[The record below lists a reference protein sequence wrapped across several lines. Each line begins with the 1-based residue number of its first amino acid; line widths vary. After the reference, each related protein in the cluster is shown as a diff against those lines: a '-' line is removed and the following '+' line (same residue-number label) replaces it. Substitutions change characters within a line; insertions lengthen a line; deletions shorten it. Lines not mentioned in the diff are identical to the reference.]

1 MAQKYVILY
10 NNADLCSREDT
21 MDEILERI
29 HHLRK
34 TIAYHSKKYYV
45 EDSPQI
51 SDFEYDKLF
60 YELKALEEAH
70 PEYDDPNSPT
80 RRVGG
85 IALSKFE
92 KIAHTVPLKSLTDV
106 FSYEELRAFCS
117 KLEAE
122 FGRLE
127 YSVECKIDGLSV
139 ALHYEG
145 GRLIYAATRG
155 DGAVGEVITEN
166 ARTIQSIPLTIDYE
180 GNLEVRG
187 EVYMP
192 RSSFEALNRQR
203 EENEEP
209 LFANPRN
216 AAAGSLRQLDSKI
229 TASRKLDIFLFNL
242 QQCDRSFATHIETL
256 EFMKAQ
262 GFKVI
267 PFYSKATSA
276 DEIITQIDAI
286 GKMRENLPFDI
297 DGVVIKVNSLSKR
310 LDIGEGTSTPK
321 WAVAYKFPPEQKM
334 TKLLDI
340 SIQVGRTGV
349 LTPIAELEPVKLA
362 GSTVSRAT
370 LHNIDFIH
378 ERDIRIGDYVTV
390 QKAGDIIPEIAMS
403 HPSKRESELPIYSM
417 PLFCPSCG
425 EKVVRDEEAATRCTN
440 ASCPAQLI
448 RNLIHYASKDA
459 MDIAGLGPAQI
470 KLLHEKG
477 LVHSVADL
485 YTLKKEDLI
494 TLDRMGEKSADN
506 LLLAIEAS
514 KNRGLARLL
523 FALGI
528 RQIGEKAGE
537 ALASAFGDIERFFT
551 LTAEELCN
559 VEDIGLIT
567 AENVIDYFS
576 HPQTRT
582 LIDALKVAGVET
594 AVHEP
599 EKTDD
604 RFAGMTFV
612 LTGTLPTLTRSE
624 AEALI
629 KQYGGRTSSSV
640 SKKTSMVLAGAEA
653 GSKLTKAE
661 NLGVPIIDENR
672 FRELLK

>member
-1 MAQKYVILY
+1 MDQILQ
-10 NNADLCSREDT
+10 
-21 MDEILERI
+21 RI
-29 HHLRK
+29 AYLRK
-34 TIAYHSKKYYV
+34 TLAYHSRKYYV
-45 EDSPQI
+45 EDSPEI

-70 PEYDDPNSPT
+70 PEFDDPNSPT
-80 RRVGG
+80 KRVGG
-85 IALSKFE
+85 AALSKFE
-92 KIAHTVPLKSLTDV
+92 KITHTVPLKSLTDV
-106 FSYEELRAFCS
+106 FSYDELRSFCN

-122 FGRLE
+122 FGALE

-145 GRLIYAATRG
+145 GRLIHAATRG
-155 DGAVGEVITEN
+155 DGTVGELITEN
-166 ARTIQSIPLTIDYE
+166 ARTIQSIPLTIDYD
-180 GNLEVRG
+180 GTLEVRG

-203 EENEEP
+203 EENEES

-242 QQCDRSFATHIETL
+242 QLCDRTFATHIDTL
-256 EFMKAQ
+256 EFMKSQ
-262 GFKVI
+262 GFKVV
-267 PFYSKATSA
+267 PFYAKAASA
-276 DEIITQIDAI
+276 DEIIAKIDEI
-286 GKMRENLPFDI
+286 GRMRENLPFDI
-297 DGVVIKVNSLSKR
+297 DGVVIKVNSLTR
-310 LDIGEGTSTPK
+310 REEIGEGTSTPK
-321 WAVAYKFPPEQKM
+321 WAVAYKFPPEQKI

-340 SIQVGRTGV
+340 TIQVGRTGV
-349 LTPIAELEPVKLA
+349 LTPIAELEAVKLA

-390 QKAGDIIPEIAMS
+390 QKAGDIIPEIAAS
-403 HPSKRESELPIYSM
+403 HPSKRESELPVYEM
-417 PLFCPSCG
+417 PTICPSCG
-425 EKVVRDEEAATRCTN
+425 EPVVRDEEAATRCTN

-477 LVHSVADL
+477 LVTSVADL
-485 YTLKKEDLI
+485 YTLQKEDLVN
-494 TLDRMGEKSADN
+494 LDRMGEKSADN
-506 LLLAIEAS
+506 LLAAIEAS
-514 KNRGLARLL
+514 KTRGLARLL

-551 LTAEELCN
+551 LTTDELCA

-567 AENVIDYFS
+567 AENVVDYFS

-582 LIDALKVAGVET
+582 LIDALKTAGVEMAMT
-594 AVHEP
+594 AP
-599 EKTDD
+599 EQMDD

-629 KQYGGRTSSSV
+629 KQYGGKTSSSV
-640 SKKTSMVLAGAEA
+640 SKKTSVVLAGTEA

-661 NLGVPIIDENR
+661 SLGVRIIDENE

>member
-1 MAQKYVILY
+1 
-10 NNADLCSREDT
+10 
-21 MDEILERI
+21 MDQIKERI
-29 HHLRK
+29 DHLRK
-34 TIAYHSKKYYV
+34 TLAYHSRKYYV
-45 EDSPQI
+45 EDAPEI

-85 IALSKFE
+85 AALSKFE
-92 KIAHTVPLKSLTDV
+92 KITHTVPLKSLTDV
-106 FSYEELRAFCS
+106 FSYDELRTFCS

-122 FGRLE
+122 FVALE
-127 YSVECKIDGLSV
+127 YSVDCKIDGLSV

-145 GRLIYAATRG
+145 GNLIYAATRG
-155 DGAVGEVITEN
+155 DGAIGELITEN
-166 ARTIQSIPLTIDYE
+166 ARTIQSIPLTIDYD
-180 GNLEVRG
+180 GALEVRG

-203 EENEEP
+203 EENEES

-242 QQCDRSFATHIETL
+242 QLCDRSFDTHIDTL
-256 EFMKAQ
+256 EFMKEQ
-262 GFKVI
+262 GFKVV
-267 PFYSKATSA
+267 PFYAKASSA
-276 DEIITQIDAI
+276 DEIIAQIEAI
-286 GKMRENLPFDI
+286 GQMRENLPFDI
-297 DGVVIKVNSLSKR
+297 DGVVIKVNSLAR
-310 LDIGEGTSTPK
+310 REEIGEGTSTPK
-321 WAVAYKFPPEQKM
+321 WAVAYKFPPEQKI

-378 ERDIRIGDYVTV
+378 ERDIRIGDFVTV
-390 QKAGDIIPEIAMS
+390 QKAGDIIPEIAAS
-403 HPSKRESELPIYSM
+403 HPNKRECDLPVYEM
-417 PLFCPSCG
+417 PTICPSCG
-425 EKVVRDEEAATRCTN
+425 EPVVRDEEAATRCTN
-440 ASCPAQLI
+440 AACPAQLI

-477 LVHSVADL
+477 LIRSVADL
-485 YTLKKEDLI
+485 YTLKKEDLVN
-494 TLDRMGEKSADN
+494 LDRMGEKSADN
-506 LLLAIEAS
+506 LLAAIEVS
-514 KNRGLARLL
+514 KTRGLARLL

-551 LTAEELCN
+551 LTAEELCT
-559 VEDIGLIT
+559 VDDIGLIT
-567 AENVIDYFS
+567 AENVVDYFS

-582 LIDALKVAGVET
+582 LIDALKTAGVVT
-594 AVHEP
+594 AVAAT
-599 EKTDD
+599 EKVDD

-629 KQYGGRTSSSV
+629 KQYGGKTSSSV
-640 SKKTSMVLAGAEA
+640 SKKTSIVLAGAEA

-661 NLGVPIIDENR
+661 SLGVRIIDENE

>member
-1 MAQKYVILY
+1 MK
-10 NNADLCSREDT
+10 
-21 MDEILERI
+21 ERI
-29 HHLRK
+29 EYLRK
-34 TIAYHSKKYYV
+34 TLAYHSRKYYV
-45 EDSPQI
+45 EDAPEI
-51 SDFEYDKLF
+51 SDYEYDKLF

-70 PEYDDPNSPT
+70 PEYADPNSPT
-80 RRVGG
+80 CRVGG
-85 IALSKFE
+85 AALSKFE
-92 KIAHTVPLKSLTDV
+92 KITHTVPLKSLTDV
-106 FSYEELRAFCS
+106 FSYEELTAFCQ

-122 FGRLE
+122 FGDLE

-145 GRLIYAATRG
+145 GQLIYAATRG
-155 DGAVGEVITEN
+155 DGTVGELITEN
-166 ARTIQSIPLTIDYE
+166 VRTIRSVPLTVDYT
-180 GNLEVRG
+180 GTLEVRG

-192 RSSFEALNRQR
+192 RASFETLNKAR
-203 EENEEP
+203 EEAEEA

-242 QQCDRSFATHIETL
+242 QLCDRPFATHTDTL
-256 EFMKAQ
+256 EFIKAQ
-262 GFKVI
+262 GFQVI
-267 PFYSKATSA
+267 PFYAKAHSA
-276 DEIITQIDAI
+276 EEIIQKIEEI
-286 GKMRENLPFDI
+286 GKMRETLPFDI
-297 DGVVIKVNSLSKR
+297 DGVVIKVNSLTR
-310 LDIGEGTSTPK
+310 REEIGEGSSTPK
-321 WAVAYKFPPEQKM
+321 WAVAYKFPPEQKV
-334 TKLLDI
+334 TKLSSI

-378 ERDIRIGDYVTV
+378 QKDIRIGDYVTV
-390 QKAGDIIPEIAMS
+390 QKAGDIIPEIAAS
-403 HPSKRESELPIYSM
+403 HPGRREGDLPIWQM
-417 PLFCPSCG
+417 PRTCPSCG
-425 EKVVRDEEAATRCTN
+425 EPVVQDEEAATRCTN

-459 MDIAGLGPAQI
+459 MDIAGLGPAQ
-470 KLLHEKG
+470 LRMLHEKG
-477 LVHSVADL
+477 LVRSVADL
-485 YTLKKEDLI
+485 YALPKEDLV
-494 TLDRMGEKSADN
+494 TLDRMGDKSADN
-506 LLLAIEAS
+506 LLSAIEAS
-514 KNRGLARLL
+514 KSRGLARLL

-537 ALASAFGDIERFFT
+537 ALAAAFGDIERFFT
-551 LTAEELCN
+551 LTAEELCA

-567 AENVIDYFS
+567 AENVVNYFS
-576 HPQTRT
+576 HPQTRS
-582 LIDALKVAGVET
+582 LIDALKAAGVET
-594 AVHEP
+594 A
-599 EKTDD
+599 TAQTQRLDD

-629 KQYGGRTSSSV
+629 KQYGGKTSGSV
-640 SKKTSMVLAGAEA
+640 SKKTSIVLAGAEA

-661 NLGVPIIDENR
+661 ALGVRIIDEDE

>member
-1 MAQKYVILY
+1 
-10 NNADLCSREDT
+10 
-21 MDEILERI
+21 MDQILERI
-29 HHLRK
+29 NHLRK
-34 TIAYHSKKYYV
+34 TLAYHSRKYYV
-45 EDSPQI
+45 EDSPEI

-80 RRVGG
+80 KRVGG
-85 IALSKFE
+85 AALSKFE
-92 KIAHTVPLKSLTDV
+92 KITHTVPLKSLTDV
-106 FSYEELRAFCS
+106 FSYDELRAFCS
-117 KLEAE
+117 RLEAE
-122 FGRLE
+122 YGSQE

-145 GRLIYAATRG
+145 GRLVYAATRG

-166 ARTIQSIPLTIDYE
+166 ARTIQSIPLTIDYD
-180 GNLEVRG
+180 GTLEVRG

-203 EENEEP
+203 EENEES

-242 QQCDRSFATHIETL
+242 QLCDRTFDTHIETL

-262 GFKVI
+262 GFKVV
-267 PFYSKATSA
+267 PFYAKAASA
-276 DEIITQIDAI
+276 DQIIAQIEEI
-286 GKMRENLPFDI
+286 GRMRENLPFDI
-297 DGVVIKVNSLSKR
+297 DGVVIKVNSLAR
-310 LDIGEGTSTPK
+310 REDIGEGTSTPK
-321 WAVAYKFPPEQKM
+321 WAVAYKFPPEQKI
-334 TKLLDI
+334 TRLLDI

-349 LTPIAELEPVKLA
+349 LTPIAELEPVRLA

-390 QKAGDIIPEIAMS
+390 QKAGDIIPEIAAS
-403 HPSKRESELPIYSM
+403 HPTKREGELPVYEM
-417 PLFCPSCG
+417 PALCPSCG
-425 EKVVRDEEAATRCTN
+425 EPVVRDEEAATRCTN

-470 KLLHEKG
+470 KVLHEKG
-477 LVHSVADL
+477 LVTSVADL

-494 TLDRMGEKSADN
+494 SLDRMGDKSADN
-506 LLLAIEAS
+506 LLAAIESS
-514 KNRGLARLL
+514 KTRGLSRLL

-551 LTAEELCN
+551 LTADELCA
-559 VEDIGLIT
+559 VEDVGLIT
-567 AENVIDYFS
+567 AENVVNYFS

-582 LIDALKVAGVET
+582 LIDALKAAGVEMAMT
-594 AVHEP
+594 AP
-599 EKTDD
+599 EQTDD

-629 KQYGGRTSSSV
+629 KQYGGKTSSSV
-640 SKKTSMVLAGAEA
+640 SKKTSVVLAGAEA
-653 GSKLTKAE
+653 GSKLAKAE
-661 NLGVPIIDENR
+661 SLGVRIIDENE

>member
-1 MAQKYVILY
+1 MPNYTVW
-10 NNADLCSREDT
+10 EDT
-21 MDEILERI
+21 MDPILQRI
-29 HHLRK
+29 TDLRK
-34 TIAYHSKKYYV
+34 TLAYHSRKYYV
-45 EDSPQI
+45 EDAPEI

-60 YELKALEEAH
+60 YELKALEAAH

-80 RRVGG
+80 KRVGG
-85 IALSKFE
+85 AALSKFE

-106 FSYEELRAFCS
+106 FSYDELRAFCS

-122 FGRLE
+122 FGDLE
-127 YSVECKIDGLSV
+127 YSVECKIDGLSI

-145 GRLIYAATRG
+145 GNLIYAATRG
-155 DGAVGEVITEN
+155 DGEVGELITEN
-166 ARTIQSIPLTIDYE
+166 ARTIQSIPLTIDYQ
-180 GNLEVRG
+180 GTLEVRG

-192 RSSFEALNRQR
+192 RASFEALNRQR
-203 EENEEP
+203 EENEES

-242 QQCDRSFATHIETL
+242 QLCDQTFASHIETL
-256 EFMKAQ
+256 EFMKEQ
-262 GFKVI
+262 GFKVV
-267 PFYSKATSA
+267 PFYAKASNA
-276 DEIITQIDAI
+276 EEIIEQIESI

-297 DGVVIKVNSLSKR
+297 DGVVIKVNSLAKR

-321 WAVAYKFPPEQKM
+321 WAAAYKFPPEQKI

-378 ERDIRIGDYVTV
+378 QRDIRIGDFVIV
-390 QKAGDIIPEIAMS
+390 QKAGDIIPEIAAS
-403 HPSKRESELPIYSM
+403 HPDRREGNLPIYEM
-417 PLFCPSCG
+417 PETCPSCG

-440 ASCPAQLI
+440 SACPAQLI

-470 KLLHEKG
+470 KMLHEKG
-477 LVHSVADL
+477 FLNSVADL
-485 YTLKKEDLI
+485 YTLKKEDLV
-494 TLDRMGEKSADN
+494 TLDRMGDKSADN
-506 LLLAIEAS
+506 LLAAINAS
-514 KNRGLARLL
+514 KTRGLARVL

-551 LTAEELCN
+551 LTADELCA

-576 HPQTRT
+576 HPQTRMI
-582 LIDALKVAGVET
+582 IDALKAAGVVMT
-594 AVHEP
+594 VSAP
-599 EKTDD
+599 QKTDD

-624 AEALI
+624 AESLI
-629 KQYGGRTSSSV
+629 KQYGGKTSSSV
-640 SKKTSMVLAGAEA
+640 SKKTSVVLAGAEA

-661 NLGVPIIDENR
+661 NLGVCIIDENE

>member
-1 MAQKYVILY
+1 
-10 NNADLCSREDT
+10 
-21 MDEILERI
+21 MDQIVERI
-29 HHLRK
+29 EYLRK
-34 TIAYHSKKYYV
+34 TLAYHSRKYYV
-45 EDSPQI
+45 EDSPEI

-80 RRVGG
+80 KRVGG
-85 IALSKFE
+85 VALSKFE
-92 KIAHTVPLKSLTDV
+92 KITHTVPLKSLTDV
-106 FSYEELRAFCS
+106 FSYDELRSFCS

-122 FGRLE
+122 FGTLE

-139 ALHYEG
+139 ALHYED
-145 GRLIYAATRG
+145 GRLIHAATRG
-155 DGAVGEVITEN
+155 DGSVGELITEN
-166 ARTIQSIPLTIDYE
+166 ARTIQAIPLTIDYD
-180 GNLEVRG
+180 GILEVRG

-242 QQCDRSFATHIETL
+242 QLCDRTFATHIDTL

-262 GFKVI
+262 GFKVV
-267 PFYSKATSA
+267 PFFAKASSA
-276 DEIITQIDAI
+276 DEIITKIEEI
-286 GKMRENLPFDI
+286 GRMRENLPFDI
-297 DGVVIKVNSLSKR
+297 DGVVIKVNSLAR
-310 LDIGEGTSTPK
+310 REEIGEGTSTPK
-321 WAVAYKFPPEQKM
+321 WAVAYKFPPEQKI

-390 QKAGDIIPEIAMS
+390 QKAGDIIPEIAAS
-403 HPSKRESELPIYSM
+403 HPNKREGDLPIYEM
-417 PLFCPSCG
+417 PAICPSCG
-425 EKVVRDEEAATRCTN
+425 EPVVRDEEAATRCTN

-477 LVHSVADL
+477 LVTSVADL
-485 YTLKKEDLI
+485 YSLKKDDLV

-506 LLLAIEAS
+506 LLASIETS
-514 KNRGLARLL
+514 KSRGLARLL
-523 FALGI
+523 YALGI

-551 LTAEELCN
+551 LTIDDLCS
-559 VEDIGLIT
+559 VEDIGMIT
-567 AENVIDYFS
+567 AENVVDYFS
-576 HPQTRT
+576 HPGTRT
-582 LIDALKVAGVET
+582 LIDALKTAGVVT
-594 AVHEP
+594 AVTATA
-599 EKTDD
+599 KVDD

-629 KQYGGRTSSSV
+629 KQYGGKTSSSV
-640 SKKTSMVLAGAEA
+640 SKKTSIVLAGAEA

-661 NLGVPIIDENR
+661 SLGVRIIDENE
-672 FRELLK
+672 FKELLK

>member
-1 MAQKYVILY
+1 MPIYTVW
-10 NNADLCSREDT
+10 EGT
-21 MDEILERI
+21 METVLERI
-29 HHLRK
+29 QYLRK
-34 TIAYHSKKYYV
+34 TIAEHSRKYYV
-45 EDSPQI
+45 EDAPEI

-60 YELKALEEAH
+60 YELKALESEH

-80 RRVGG
+80 KRVGG
-85 IALSKFE
+85 VALSKFE

-106 FSYEELRAFCS
+106 FSYDELRAFCT
-117 KLEAE
+117 KLEDE
-122 FGRLE
+122 FGKVE

-139 ALHYEG
+139 ALHYEKG
-145 GRLIYAATRG
+145 NLIHAATRG
-155 DGAVGEVITEN
+155 DGAVGELITEN
-166 ARTIQSIPLTIDYE
+166 ARTIQSIPLTIDYQ
-180 GNLEVRG
+180 GTLEVRG

-203 EENEEP
+203 EENEEA

-242 QQCDRSFATHIETL
+242 QLCDQTFASHIETL

-262 GFKVI
+262 GFKVV
-267 PFYSKATSA
+267 PFYAQASSA
-276 DEIITQIDAI
+276 DEIIAQIEAI
-286 GKMRENLPFDI
+286 GNMRENLPFDI
-297 DGVVIKVNSLSKR
+297 DGVVIKVNSLAKR
-310 LDIGEGTSTPK
+310 LEIGEGTSTPK
-321 WAVAYKFPPEQKM
+321 WAVAYKFPPEQKI

-390 QKAGDIIPEIAMS
+390 QKAGDIIPEIATS
-403 HPSKRESELPIYSM
+403 HPNKRESDLPVYSM
-417 PLFCPSCG
+417 PEYCPSCG

-470 KLLHEKG
+470 KMLHEKG
-477 LVHSVADL
+477 LVNSVADL
-485 YTLKKEDLI
+485 YTLKKEDLV

-506 LLLAIEAS
+506 LLAAIEAS
-514 KNRGLARLL
+514 KTRGLARLL

-537 ALASAFGDIERFFT
+537 ALASAFGDIEKFFT
-551 LTAEELCN
+551 LTTDELCA

-576 HPQTRT
+576 HSQTRT
-582 LIDALKVAGVET
+582 LIDSLKAAGVET
-594 AVHEP
+594 AEKATA
-599 EKTDD
+599 KTDD

-612 LTGTLPTLTRSE
+612 LTGTLPSMTRSE

-629 KQYGGRTSSSV
+629 KQYGGKTSSSV
-640 SKKTSMVLAGAEA
+640 SKKTSIVLAGAEA

-661 NLGVPIIDENR
+661 NLGVRIIDENE

>member
-1 MAQKYVILY
+1 
-10 NNADLCSREDT
+10 
-21 MDEILERI
+21 MDQILERI
-29 HHLRK
+29 NRLRK
-34 TIAYHSKKYYV
+34 TLAYHSRKYYV
-45 EDSPQI
+45 EDSPEI

-60 YELKALEEAH
+60 YELKELEEAH

-80 RRVGG
+80 KRVGG
-85 IALSKFE
+85 AALSKFE
-92 KIAHTVPLKSLTDV
+92 KITHTVPLKSLTDV
-106 FSYEELRAFCS
+106 FSYDELRAFCS
-117 KLEAE
+117 RLEAE
-122 FGRLE
+122 YGSHE

-145 GRLIYAATRG
+145 GRLVYAATRG
-155 DGAVGEVITEN
+155 DGTVGEVITEN
-166 ARTIQSIPLTIDYE
+166 ARTIQSIPLTIDYD
-180 GNLEVRG
+180 GTLEVRG

-203 EENEEP
+203 EENEES

-242 QQCDRSFATHIETL
+242 QLCDRAFDTHIETL

-262 GFKVI
+262 GFKVV
-267 PFYSKATSA
+267 PFYAKASTA
-276 DEIITQIDAI
+276 DEIIAQIEEI
-286 GKMRENLPFDI
+286 GRMRENLPFDI
-297 DGVVIKVNSLSKR
+297 DGVVIKVNSLAR
-310 LDIGEGTSTPK
+310 REEIGEGTSTPK
-321 WAVAYKFPPEQKM
+321 WAVAYKFPPEQKI
-334 TKLLDI
+334 TRLLDI

-349 LTPIAELEPVKLA
+349 LTPIAELEPVRLA

-390 QKAGDIIPEIAMS
+390 QKAGDIIPEIAAS
-403 HPSKRESELPIYSM
+403 HPTKREGELPVYEM
-417 PLFCPSCG
+417 PALCPSCG
-425 EKVVRDEEAATRCTN
+425 EPVVRDEEAATRCTN

-470 KLLHEKG
+470 KVLHEKG
-477 LVHSVADL
+477 LVTSVADL

-494 TLDRMGEKSADN
+494 SLDRMGDKSADN
-506 LLLAIEAS
+506 LLAAIEAS
-514 KNRGLARLL
+514 KTRGLSRLL

-551 LTAEELCN
+551 LTADELCA
-559 VEDIGLIT
+559 VEDVGLIT
-567 AENVIDYFS
+567 AENVVNYFS

-582 LIDALKVAGVET
+582 LIDALKAAGVEMAMT
-594 AVHEP
+594 AP
-599 EKTDD
+599 EQTDD

-629 KQYGGRTSSSV
+629 KQYGGKTSSSV
-640 SKKTSMVLAGAEA
+640 SKKTSVVLAGAEA
-653 GSKLTKAE
+653 GSKLAKAE
-661 NLGVPIIDENR
+661 SLGVRIIDENE

>member
-1 MAQKYVILY
+1 
-10 NNADLCSREDT
+10 
-21 MDEILERI
+21 
-29 HHLRK
+29 
-34 TIAYHSKKYYV
+34 YV
-45 EDSPQI
+45 EDAPEI

-85 IALSKFE
+85 AALSKFE
-92 KIAHTVPLKSLTDV
+92 KITHTVPLKSLTDV
-106 FSYEELRAFCS
+106 FSYDELRAFCS
-117 KLEAE
+117 KLKSE
-122 FGRLE
+122 FGAQE

-155 DGAVGEVITEN
+155 DGAVGELITEN
-166 ARTIQSIPLTIDYE
+166 ARTIQSIPLTIDYD
-180 GNLEVRG
+180 GTLEVRG

-203 EENEEP
+203 EENEES

-242 QQCDRSFATHIETL
+242 QLCDRTFDTHIDTL

-262 GFKVI
+262 GFKVV
-267 PFYSKATSA
+267 PFYAKATSA
-276 DEIITQIDAI
+276 DEIVAKIEEI

-297 DGVVIKVNSLSKR
+297 DGVVIKVNSLAR
-310 LDIGEGTSTPK
+310 REEIGEGSSTPK
-321 WAVAYKFPPEQKM
+321 WAVAYKFPPEQKI

-349 LTPIAELEPVKLA
+349 LTPIAELEPVRLA

-390 QKAGDIIPEIAMS
+390 QKAGDIIPEIAAS
-403 HPSKRESELPIYSM
+403 HSAKRECDLPVYEM
-417 PLFCPSCG
+417 PTVCPSCG
-425 EKVVRDEEAATRCTN
+425 EPVVRDEEAATRCTN

-470 KLLHEKG
+470 KMLNEKG
-477 LVHSVADL
+477 LVTSVADL
-485 YTLKKEDLI
+485 YTLKKEDLVN
-494 TLDRMGEKSADN
+494 LDRMGKRSADN
-506 LLLAIEAS
+506 LLAAIEAS
-514 KNRGLARLL
+514 KTRGLARLL

-551 LTAEELCN
+551 LTSDELCA
-559 VEDIGLIT
+559 VEDVGLIT
-567 AENVIDYFS
+567 AENVVDYFS

-582 LIDALKVAGVET
+582 LIDALKAAGVEMAMT
-594 AVHEP
+594 TP

-629 KQYGGRTSSSV
+629 KQYGGKTSSSV
-640 SKKTSMVLAGAEA
+640 SKKTSIVLAGAEA

-661 NLGVPIIDENR
+661 ALGVRIIDENE

>member
-1 MAQKYVILY
+1 
-10 NNADLCSREDT
+10 
-21 MDEILERI
+21 MDQIKERI
-29 HHLRK
+29 DHLRK
-34 TIAYHSKKYYV
+34 TLAYHSRKYYV
-45 EDSPQI
+45 EDAPEI

-85 IALSKFE
+85 AALSKFE
-92 KIAHTVPLKSLTDV
+92 KITHTVPLKSLTDV
-106 FSYEELRAFCS
+106 FSYDELRTFCS

-122 FGRLE
+122 FGALE
-127 YSVECKIDGLSV
+127 YSLECKIDGLSV
-139 ALHYEG
+139 DLHYEG
-145 GRLIYAATRG
+145 GNLIYSATRG
-155 DGAVGEVITEN
+155 DGAIGELITEN
-166 ARTIQSIPLTIDYE
+166 ARTIQSIPLTIDYD
-180 GNLEVRG
+180 GALEVRG

-203 EENEEP
+203 EENEES

-242 QQCDRSFATHIETL
+242 QLCDRSFDTHIDTL
-256 EFMKAQ
+256 EFMKEQ
-262 GFKVI
+262 GFKVV
-267 PFYSKATSA
+267 PFYAKASSA
-276 DEIITQIDAI
+276 DEIIAQIEAI
-286 GKMRENLPFDI
+286 GQMRENLPFDI
-297 DGVVIKVNSLSKR
+297 DGVVIKVNSLAR
-310 LDIGEGTSTPK
+310 REEIGEGTSTPK
-321 WAVAYKFPPEQKM
+321 WAVAYKFPPEQKI

-378 ERDIRIGDYVTV
+378 ERDIRIGDFVTV
-390 QKAGDIIPEIAMS
+390 QKAGDIIPEIAAS
-403 HPSKRESELPIYSM
+403 HPNKRECDLPVYEM
-417 PLFCPSCG
+417 PTICPSCG
-425 EKVVRDEEAATRCTN
+425 EPVVRDEEAATRCTN
-440 ASCPAQLI
+440 AACPAQLI

-477 LVHSVADL
+477 LIRSVADL
-485 YTLKKEDLI
+485 YTLKKEDLVN
-494 TLDRMGEKSADN
+494 LDRMGEKSADN
-506 LLLAIEAS
+506 LLAAIEVS
-514 KNRGLARLL
+514 KTRGLARLL

-551 LTAEELCN
+551 LTAEELCT
-559 VEDIGLIT
+559 VDDIGLIT
-567 AENVIDYFS
+567 AENVVDYFS

-582 LIDALKVAGVET
+582 LIDALKTAGVVT
-594 AVHEP
+594 AVAAT
-599 EKTDD
+599 EKVDD

-629 KQYGGRTSSSV
+629 KQYGGKTSSSV
-640 SKKTSMVLAGAEA
+640 SKKTSIVLAGAEA

-661 NLGVPIIDENR
+661 SLGVRIIDENE

>member
-1 MAQKYVILY
+1 
-10 NNADLCSREDT
+10 
-21 MDEILERI
+21 MDQIKERI
-29 HHLRK
+29 AYLRK
-34 TIAYHSKKYYV
+34 TLAYHSRKYYV
-45 EDSPQI
+45 EDAPEI

-85 IALSKFE
+85 VALSKFE
-92 KIAHTVPLKSLTDV
+92 KITHTVPLKSLTDV
-106 FSYEELRAFCS
+106 FSYDELRSFCS

-122 FGRLE
+122 FGALE

-145 GRLIYAATRG
+145 GRLIHAATRG
-155 DGAVGEVITEN
+155 DGAVGELITEN
-166 ARTIQSIPLTIDYE
+166 ARTIQSIPLTIDYD
-180 GNLEVRG
+180 GTLEVRG

-203 EENEEP
+203 EENEES

-242 QQCDRSFATHIETL
+242 QLCDKAFATHTDTL

-262 GFKVI
+262 GFKVV
-267 PFYSKATSA
+267 PFYAKATSA
-276 DEIITQIDAI
+276 DAIIAKIEEI
-286 GKMRENLPFDI
+286 GRMRENLPFDI
-297 DGVVIKVNSLSKR
+297 DGVVIKVNSLAR
-310 LDIGEGTSTPK
+310 REEIGEGTSTPK
-321 WAVAYKFPPEQKM
+321 WAVAYKFPPEQKI
-334 TKLLDI
+334 TRLLDI

-378 ERDIRIGDYVTV
+378 ERDIRIGDLVTV
-390 QKAGDIIPEIAMS
+390 QKAGDIIPEIAAS
-403 HPSKRESELPIYSM
+403 HPNMRESHLPVYEM
-417 PLFCPSCG
+417 PTVCPSCG
-425 EKVVRDEEAATRCTN
+425 EPVVRDEEAATRCTN
-440 ASCPAQLI
+440 AACPAQLI

-477 LVHSVADL
+477 LVTSVADL
-485 YTLKKEDLI
+485 YTLQKEDLVS
-494 TLDRMGEKSADN
+494 LDRMGDKSADN
-506 LLLAIEAS
+506 LLAAIEAS
-514 KNRGLARLL
+514 KTRGLARLL
-523 FALGI
+523 YALGI

-537 ALASAFGDIERFFT
+537 ALAAAFGDIDRFFT
-551 LTAEELCN
+551 LTAEELCG

-567 AENVIDYFS
+567 AENVVDYFS
-576 HPQTRT
+576 HPGTRM
-582 LIDALKVAGVET
+582 LIDALKAAGVVM
-594 AVHEP
+594 AVAATERV
-599 EKTDD
+599 DD

-624 AEALI
+624 AESMI
-629 KQYGGRTSSSV
+629 KQYGGKTSSSV
-640 SKKTSMVLAGAEA
+640 SKKTSVVLAGVEA

-661 NLGVPIIDENR
+661 SLGVRIIDENE

>member
-1 MAQKYVILY
+1 M
-10 NNADLCSREDT
+10 DL
-21 MDEILERI
+21 IIERI
-29 HHLRK
+29 NSLRK
-34 TIAYHSKKYYV
+34 LLAYHSKKYYV
-45 EDSPQI
+45 EDSPEI

-60 YELKALEEAH
+60 YELKALEEAY
-70 PEYDDPNSPT
+70 PEFDDPNSPT
-80 RRVGG
+80 KRVGG
-85 IALSKFE
+85 VALSKFE
-92 KIAHTVPLKSLTDV
+92 KITHRVPLKSLTDV
-106 FSYEELRAFCS
+106 FSYEELRSFCA
-117 KLEAE
+117 KLESE
-122 FGRLE
+122 FGGAE

-139 ALHYEG
+139 ALHYERG
-145 GRLIYAATRG
+145 TLIHAATRG
-155 DGAVGEVITEN
+155 DGDVGELITEN
-166 ARTIQSIPLTIDYE
+166 ARTIHSIPLTIEYQ
-180 GNLEVRG
+180 GRLEVRG

-192 RSSFEALNRQR
+192 RSSFEELNRQR
-203 EENEEP
+203 EENEEQ

-229 TASRKLDIFLFNL
+229 TASRKLDVFIFNL
-242 QQCDRSFATHIETL
+242 QDCDRSFETHIETL
-256 EFMKAQ
+256 EFMKEQ

-267 PFYSKATSA
+267 PFYTKDSTA
-276 DEIITQIDAI
+276 DEIIAQIEKI

-297 DGVVIKVNSLSKR
+297 DGVVIKVNSLAKR
-310 LDIGEGTSTPK
+310 VEIGEGTSTPK
-321 WAVAYKFPPEQKM
+321 WAVAYKFPPEQKV

-340 SIQVGRTGV
+340 SIQVGRTDV
-349 LTPIAELEPVKLA
+349 LTPIAELDPVKLA

-390 QKAGDIIPEIAMS
+390 QKAGDIIPEIAAS
-403 HPSKRESELPIYSM
+403 HPQKRECDLPVYAM
-417 PLFCPSCG
+417 PTHCPSCG
-425 EKVVRDEEAATRCTN
+425 EPVVRDEEAATRCTN

-477 LVHSVADL
+477 LVHTVADL
-485 YTLKKEDLI
+485 YMLKKEDLV
-494 TLDRMGEKSADN
+494 TLDRMGSKSADN
-506 LLLAIEAS
+506 LLSAIEAS
-514 KNRGLARLL
+514 KKRGLARLL
-523 FALGI
+523 YALGI

-537 ALASAFGDIERFFT
+537 ALAAAFGDVEKFFT
-551 LTAEELCN
+551 VTVDELCA
-559 VEDIGLIT
+559 VEDVGMIT

-576 HPQTRT
+576 HPQTRV
-582 LIDALKVAGVET
+582 LIDTLKSVGVET
-594 AVHEP
+594 AEHVTA
-599 EKTDD
+599 KTDD

-629 KQYGGRTSSSV
+629 KQYGGKTSSSV
-640 SKKTSMVLAGAEA
+640 SKKTSVVLAGAEA

-661 NLGVPIIDENR
+661 SLGVRIIDENE

>member
-1 MAQKYVILY
+1 
-10 NNADLCSREDT
+10 
-21 MDEILERI
+21 MDQIIQRI
-29 HHLRK
+29 AYLRK
-34 TIAYHSKKYYV
+34 TLAYHSRKYYV
-45 EDSPQI
+45 EDSPEI

-80 RRVGG
+80 KRVGG
-85 IALSKFE
+85 AALSKFE
-92 KIAHTVPLKSLTDV
+92 KITHTVPLKSLTDV
-106 FSYEELRAFCS
+106 FSYDELRSFCS

-122 FGRLE
+122 FGALE

-145 GRLIYAATRG
+145 GRLIHAATRG
-155 DGAVGEVITEN
+155 DGTVGELITEN
-166 ARTIQSIPLTIDYE
+166 ARTIQSIPLTIDYD
-180 GNLEVRG
+180 GTLEVRG

-203 EENEEP
+203 EENEES

-242 QQCDRSFATHIETL
+242 QLCDRTFDTHIDTL

-262 GFKVI
+262 GFKVV
-267 PFYSKATSA
+267 PFYAKAINA
-276 DEIITQIDAI
+276 HQIIEKIEEI
-286 GKMRENLPFDI
+286 GRMRENLPFDI
-297 DGVVIKVNSLSKR
+297 DGVVIKVNSLAR
-310 LDIGEGTSTPK
+310 REEIGEGTSTPK
-321 WAVAYKFPPEQKM
+321 WAVAYKFPPEQKI

-349 LTPIAELEPVKLA
+349 LTPIAELEPVRLA

-370 LHNIDFIH
+370 LHNVDFIH

-390 QKAGDIIPEIAMS
+390 QKAGDIIPEIAAS
-403 HPSKRESELPIYSM
+403 HPNKREGELPVYEM
-417 PLFCPSCG
+417 PTVCPSCG
-425 EKVVRDEEAATRCTN
+425 EPVVRDEEAATRCTN
-440 ASCPAQLI
+440 AACPAQLI

-477 LVHSVADL
+477 LVTSVADL
-485 YTLKKEDLI
+485 YTLKKEDLV

-506 LLLAIEAS
+506 LLAAIEAS
-514 KNRGLARLL
+514 KLRGLARLL

-551 LTAEELCN
+551 LTTDELCA

-567 AENVIDYFS
+567 AENVVDYFS
-576 HPQTRT
+576 HPQTRI
-582 LIDALKVAGVET
+582 LIDALKAAGVET
-594 AVHEP
+594 AMTAP
-599 EKTDD
+599 EKMDD
-604 RFAGMTFV
+604 RFAGRTFV

-629 KQYGGRTSSSV
+629 KQYGGKTSSSV
-640 SKKTSMVLAGAEA
+640 SKKTSIVLAGAEA

-661 NLGVPIIDENR
+661 ALGVRIIDENE
-672 FRELLK
+672 FRDLLK